1 MALYR
6 RFVTYLFEYEE
17 EKKGRNCGF
26 AKVDARQDRCRME
39 VQMQGCADGEYRMYL
54 LHYSGEETAF
64 SVEGVPI
71 GDLRVRSGFGKEVFL
86 FPAENIGETTYRL
99 SDFCGLY
106 LSMGEA
112 GFVASQWED
121 GELDWG
127 SFHIYKHPDTS
138 GMDRAD
144 DGQTNDDSIGLGEDK
159 KNAEDDQPQPDPPE
173 VQATQTAAAADFS
186 PYVTA
191 WENQWQRFC
200 ARHPVFC
207 PFDEAQDIY
216 AVKADLR
223 DLRSLPKQYWQLAN
237 NSFLLHGYF
246 NYKYILFGCVN
257 GEKKKWFVAVP
268 GVFQN
273 QEQMLAGIFG
283 FPDFRTKHVTKQK
296 TGEFGFWYRYL
307 DKL

>member
-1 MALYR
+1 
-6 RFVTYLFEYEE
+6 V
-17 EKKGRNCGF
+17 
-26 AKVDARQDRCRME
+26 
-39 VQMQGCADGEYRMYL
+39 
-54 LHYSGEETAF
+54 
-64 SVEGVPI
+64 
-71 GDLRVRSGFGKEVFL
+71 
-86 FPAENIGETTYRL
+86 
-99 SDFCGLY
+99 
-106 LSMGEA
+106 
-112 GFVASQWED
+112 
-121 GELDWG
+121 
-127 SFHIYKHPDTS
+127 
-138 GMDRAD
+138 
-144 DGQTNDDSIGLGEDK
+144 
-159 KNAEDDQPQPDPPE
+159 
-173 VQATQTAAAADFS
+173 
-186 PYVTA
+186 
-191 WENQWQRFC
+191 
-200 ARHPVFC
+200 
-207 PFDEAQDIY
+207 Y